1 MEMCC
6 SAAAADRLFDEGVA
20 ELDRQMVATHRMRD
34 RGPSPS
40 PNINKILTK

>member
-20 ELDRQMVATHRMRD
+20 ELDRQMVATHLMRD
-34 RGPSPS
+34 RPRRRTVPVTLS
-40 PNINKILTK
+40 K